1 MSFAVPGGNGSEPAK
16 FANLKALSNLDVIGE
31 SDDAL
36 PEEDFPPFDV
46 PASLEPDFW
55 KVQKEQI
62 KREQYDPTA
71 CFGKLSFSTAWTA
84 SLGLKIRAAMQA
96 GHGWAWYVVDVCRA
110 YMSLPQFRSL
120 FSCFR
125 LICRK
130 GRQYIETTYDFLC
143 TFYQVQQVK

>member
-1 MSFAVPGGNGSEPAK
+1 MTFAVPGGNGSEPGAK
-16 FANLKALSNLDVIGE
+16 VTNLKALSNLDVFGE

-71 CFGKLSFSTAWTA
+71 CFGKLSFASAWTA

-96 GHGWAWYVVDVCRA
+96 GHGMRMYAE
-110 YMSLPQFRSL
+110 L
-120 FSCFR
+120 
-125 LICRK
+125 
-130 GRQYIETTYDFLC
+130 T
-143 TFYQVQQVK
+143 